1 MLISPPEEKLLDLPT
16 MNLMNLFGRMRSMTD
31 QAGFAGTLPAIWQCS
46 DESQAVKKSLF
57 GYVYNCPPI
66 NLGQAGALLDQT
78 KLIPAIKHGKDIVI
92 LGGSHIG
99 ADEKEGIG
107 YINRIHDQSVP
118 CCGVLHRVLDEYL
131 QTYIR
136 ATQLIKVF
144 RDDEIVKIEIPYMY
158 LFPESHEDRVTIQ
171 LKLEC
176 LIEGNVLAEIPY
188 MYLFPESHEDRVTI
202 QLKLEC
208 LIEGNVLAEG
218 THGKL
223 FRLHPKMV
231 EEHSEFATRQ
241 NIPQPIGRSLTSETF
256 TFNKMQIQDSL
267 KPQDRLEVSLF
278 DFLPEIVTSSRPHKR
293 LCDVNTWKQFH
304 RVTAQLTDSS
314 DTEDRNIFV
323 LAGLTVD
330 QTIQHS
336 SFVPQFGFLME
347 KGSSCKSTYL
357 CPAEI
362 NELLSSQDVY
372 RPPVTFLEY
381 AGES

>member
-144 RDDEIVKIEIPYMY
+144 RDDEIVKI
-158 LFPESHEDRVTIQ
+158 
-171 LKLEC
+171 
-176 LIEGNVLAEIPY
+176 EIPY